1 MHKLALPAALAAA
14 LFALPPVAA
23 QNRAARAP
31 AVPVACADFNGH
43 ANHAWRLANPAS
55 AAQPERSR
63 LAELAA
69 GAGQKQAAL
78 LAEATRSPQND
89 NERLLGAFW
98 AAGIDE
104 AALDRQSAAA
114 VQKALAP
121 LGQLRRPRDLAKVLA
136 SFHTAG
142 LAPMAEFVRLEAVN
156 GSDRP
161 LAAVPAPLGL
171 VDPAFYTAQDAEVRT
186 LLGKYRTYVEAVL
199 RASGL
204 PEAEVSPASEA
215 VLQIET
221 QLAQALAG
229 EAPGAQSSDTLRAQD
244 RRFIAL
250 GFADLLK
257 QLGTRSDNLVV
268 VSPAYFATLGQIVGA
283 ERDTKRLSWYLRF
296 RALNRLAPELGAAFR
311 SAHAGF
317 FAQTLRGLPA
327 APSRAEHMDTLLRRA
342 LGGVNDAAFNARYAP
357 AAQRARAEAVANA
370 VRDAAVDMVGKAGA
384 TADAERLKATRFDIA
399 GSTTPALDLGGLE
412 FRADD
417 HVGNLLRL
425 GRWAEGRVLADRTI
439 AIDPLPARVPAV
451 QWITGSD
458 TLLVSA
464 AALAPPL
471 LGDSGATPTAAPVP
485 ADFGAMGALIGHE
498 LAKRLQPGTRGA
510 GLGALYNG
518 FQAAP
523 NLRVDGARTLPMN
536 RADLAGLEFAWAAF
550 MKSQPQADANAKK
563 AFFTAWANLWAKTQ
577 TVDALR
583 AEVQTSPYAPAA
595 FRVNG
600 PLSQLP
606 AFGETYGCRV
616 GSTMRTANPIAVW
629 R

>member
-1 MHKLALPAALAAA
+1 MRKLALSAALAAA
-14 LFALPPVAA
+14 VLALSPAAA
-23 QNRAARAP
+23 QNRSARAP
-31 AVPVACADFNGH
+31 AIPAACADFNGH

-63 LAELAA
+63 LGELNSGAA
-69 GAGQKQAAL
+69 QKQAAL
-78 LAEATRSPQND
+78 LAAAVSAPQT
-89 NERLLGAFW
+89 EQEKLLGAFW

-104 AALDRQSAAA
+104 AALDRRSAAG
-114 VQKALAP
+114 VQSVLAP
-121 LGQLRRPRDLAKVLA
+121 LSQLRRPRDLGKTGAA
-136 SFHTAG
+136 FHAIG
-142 LAPMAEFVRLEAVN
+142 IAPIAEFVRLEADDGGN
-156 GSDRP
+156 RA

-204 PEAEVSPASEA
+204 PEAEISPASEA

-229 EAPGAQSSDTLRAQD
+229 EGPDARSSDTLRVQD
-244 RRFIAL
+244 RRYIAL

-257 QLGTRSDNLVV
+257 ALGARSDNLVV
-268 VSPAYFATLGQIVGA
+268 VSPAYFATFVQIAGA
-283 ERDTKRLSWYLRF
+283 ERDTRRLAWYLRF
-296 RALNRLAPELGAAFR
+296 RAIHRVAPELGAPFR

-327 APSRAEHMDTLLRRA
+327 APTRAEHMDTLLRRS
-342 LGGVNDAAFNARYAP
+342 LGGLNDAAFNARHAP
-357 AAQRARAEAVANA
+357 AARRERAETVASA
-370 VRDAAVDMVGKAGA
+370 VRDAAVELVVKAGA
-384 TADAERLKATRFDIA
+384 GPDAERLKAMRFDIA
-399 GSTTPALDLGGLE
+399 SSATPATDFAGLE

-417 HVGNLLRL
+417 HIGNVLRL
-425 GRWAEGRVLADRTI
+425 ARWSEARVLADKTI
-439 AIDPLPARVPAV
+439 AVDPLPARQPAV

-458 TLLVSA
+458 TLLISA

-471 LGDSGATPTAAPVP
+471 LGDTGTSADA
-485 ADFGAMGALIGHE
+485 ADFGALGALVGHE
-498 LAKRLQPGTRGA
+498 LAKRLQPGSRGA
-510 GLGALYNG
+510 ALGALYSG

-523 NLRVDGARTLPMN
+523 NLRVDGGRTLPMN

-550 MKSQPQADANAKK
+550 MTAQPQADANAKK

-577 TVDALR
+577 TTDALR

-616 GSTMRTANPIAVW
+616 GSNMRSTSQIAVW

>member
-1 MHKLALPAALAAA
+1 MRTLALTAALAAA
-14 LFALPPVAA
+14 VLALSPAAA
-23 QNRAARAP
+23 QNRGARTPAAP
-31 AVPVACADFNGH
+31 LACADFNGH

-63 LAELAA
+63 LAELGASAA
-69 GAGQKQAAL
+69 QKQAAL
-78 LAEATRSPQND
+78 LAAAASSPQSD
-89 NERLLGAFW
+89 QEKLLGAFW

-104 AALDRQSAAA
+104 AGLDRQNAAA
-114 VQKALAP
+114 VQTLLAP
-121 LGQLRRPRDLAKVLA
+121 LAQLRRPRDLAKVGAAYHAL
-136 SFHTAG
+136 G
-142 LAPMAEFVRLEAVN
+142 VAPMAEFVRLEATD
-156 GSDRP
+156 GGRRP
-161 LAAVPAPLGL
+161 LAAVPAALGL
-171 VDPAFYTAQDAEVRT
+171 IDPAFYTTNDAEVRT

-204 PEAEVSPASEA
+204 PDAEISPASEA

-221 QLAQALAG
+221 QLAQALVG
-229 EAPGAQSSDTLRAQD
+229 EGPEARSSDTLRAQD

-257 QLGTRSDNLVV
+257 QLGARSEDLVV
-268 VSPAYFATLGQIVGA
+268 VSPAYFATLGQIA
-283 ERDTKRLSWYLRF
+283 SADRDTKRLQWYLRF
-296 RALNRLAPELGAAFR
+296 RVLNRFAPELGSPFR
-311 SAHAGF
+311 SAHGGF
-317 FAQTLRGLPA
+317 FAQILRGLPA
-327 APSRAEHMDTLLRRA
+327 APSRAEHMDTLLRRT
-342 LGGVNDAAFNARYAP
+342 LGGLNDGAFNARYAP
-357 AAQRARAEAVANA
+357 EARRQRALALAEGVRA
-370 VRDAAVDMVGKAGA
+370 AAVEMAGKAGA
-384 TADAERLKATRFDIA
+384 TEDAQRLQAMRFDIA
-399 GSTTPALDLGGLE
+399 GNGSTTFDATGLE

-417 HVGNLLRL
+417 HVSNLLRY
-425 GRWAEGRVLADRTI
+425 GRWVEGRILADRPL

-451 QWITGSD
+451 QWLTGTD
-458 TLLVSA
+458 TLAITA

-471 LGDSGATPTAAPVP
+471 LGEAGTAPDAADHGAL
-485 ADFGAMGALIGHE
+485 GALIGHE
-498 LAKRLQPGTRGA
+498 LAKRLTPGNRGA
-510 GLGALYNG
+510 ALGPLYNG

-523 NLRVDGARTLPMN
+523 GLRVDGARTLPMN

-550 MKSQPQADANAKK
+550 TKAQPQADANTKK

-577 TVDALR
+577 TTEALR

-616 GSTMRTANPIAVW
+616 GAVMRAANPIGVW

>member
-1 MHKLALPAALAAA
+1 M
-14 LFALPPVAA
+14 
-23 QNRAARAP
+23 
-31 AVPVACADFNGH
+31 
-43 ANHAWRLANPAS
+43 
-55 AAQPERSR
+55 
-63 LAELAA
+63 
-69 GAGQKQAAL
+69 
-78 LAEATRSPQND
+78 
-89 NERLLGAFW
+89 
-98 AAGIDE
+98 
-104 AALDRQSAAA
+104 
-114 VQKALAP
+114 QKALAP
-121 LGQLRRPRDLAKVLA
+121 LAQLRRPRDLPKVGA
-136 SFHTAG
+136 AFHLLG
-142 LAPMAEFVRLEAVN
+142 LAPVAEFVRLDAD
-156 GSDRP
+156 GDRTRP

-171 VDPAFYTAQDAEVRT
+171 VDPAFYTAPDAEVRT

-204 PEAEVSPASEA
+204 PEAEISPASEA

-229 EAPGAQSSDTLRAQD
+229 EAPDSRSRDSLRTQD

-257 QLGTRSDNLVV
+257 ALDAKSDDLVV
-268 VSPAYFATLGQIVGA
+268 VSPAYFATFGQIAAA
-283 ERDTKRLSWYLRF
+283 ERDVKRLQWYLRF
-296 RALNRLAPELGAAFR
+296 RVLHRLAPELGGPFR
-311 SAHAGF
+311 SAHGGF

-327 APSRAEHMDTLLRRA
+327 APTRAEHMATLLRRN
-342 LGGVNDAAFNARYAP
+342 LGGLSDAAFVARYAP
-357 AAQRARAEAVANA
+357 PARRERAEAVATA
-370 VRDAAVDMVGKAGA
+370 VRDAAVELVAKAGA
-384 TADAERLKATRFDIA
+384 AEDAARLGRVDFDVA
-399 GSTTPALDLGGLE
+399 GAKTPSVDIDGLA

-417 HVGNLLRL
+417 HVGNVLRL
-425 GRWAEGRVLADRTI
+425 NRWLESRVLADRTV
-439 AIDPLPARVPAV
+439 AIDPVAASTPAV
-451 QWITGSD
+451 QWLTGTE
-458 TLLVSA
+458 TLALSA

-471 LGDSGATPTAAPVP
+471 LGETGSAPQA

-510 GLGALYNG
+510 GLGPLYNG

-550 MKSQPQADANAKK
+550 MKAKPQADANAKK

-577 TVDALR
+577 TADALR

-616 GSTMRTANPIAVW
+616 GSAMRSASPIAVW

>member
-1 MHKLALPAALAAA
+1 MRKLALPAALAVAVLA
-14 LFALPPVAA
+14 LSPVAA
-23 QNRAARAP
+23 QNRGARAP
-31 AVPVACADFNGH
+31 AVPAACADFNGH
-43 ANHAWRLANPAS
+43 ANHAWLLANPAS

-63 LAELAA
+63 LAELNASAA
-69 GAGQKQAAL
+69 QKQATM
-78 LAEATRSPQND
+78 LAAAISAPGND
-89 NERLLGAFW
+89 QEKLLGAFW

-104 AALDRQSAAA
+104 AGLDRQSAAA
-114 VQKALAP
+114 VEKALAP
-121 LGQLRRPRDLAKVLA
+121 LAQLRRPRDLAKA
-136 SFHTAG
+136 GAAFHALG
-142 LAPMAEFVRLEAVN
+142 LAPMAEFVRLEADSGGN
-156 GSDRP
+156 RP

-171 VDPAFYTAQDAEVRT
+171 VDPAFYTSTDAEVRT

-204 PEAEVSPASEA
+204 PDAEISPASEA

-229 EAPGAQSSDTLRAQD
+229 ETSGARSSDTLRAQD

-257 QLGTRSDNLVV
+257 QLQTRSDDLVV
-268 VSPAYFATLGQIVGA
+268 VSPAYFATLGQIASA
-283 ERDTKRLSWYLRF
+283 ERDAKRLQWYLRF
-296 RALNRLAPELGAAFR
+296 RAMHRLAPELGSAFR

-317 FAQTLRGLPA
+317 FAQTLRGLPVG
-327 APSRAEHMDTLLRRA
+327 PTRAEHMDTLLRRF
-342 LGGVNDAAFNARYAP
+342 LGGVNDAAYTARYAP
-357 AAQRARAEAVANA
+357 ESRRERAEAVADA
-370 VRDAAVDMVGKAGA
+370 VRDAAVELVGKAGA
-384 TADAERLKATRFDIA
+384 SADAERLKAVAFNVA
-399 GSTTPALDLGGLE
+399 GSTTATLDTDGLA

-425 GRWAEGRVLADRTI
+425 SRWAESRVLADRTI

-471 LGDSGATPTAAPVP
+471 LTDGDGTPTA

-510 GLGALYNG
+510 ALGALYNG

-550 MKSQPQADANAKK
+550 MKAQPQADANAKK

-577 TVDALR
+577 TADALR
-583 AEVQTSPYAPAA
+583 AEVQASPYAPAA

-606 AFGETYGCRV
+606 AFGETWGCRI
-616 GSTMRTANPIAVW
+616 GSKMRTANPIAVW